1 MTSFF
6 KWLATAI
13 LIAGSAV
20 NGLGYY
26 PEGPLMLV
34 LGGVIWMLIALKV
47 RDWALVTTNAVMG
60 LVGVV
65 TVVYTLASL
74 EPDYEMEEVQPQTC
88 PESELRLLLPGDQ
101 QSKLALWIHQLQGPG
116 RSAA

>member
-34 LGGVIWMLIALKV
+34 AGGVIWMLIALKV

-65 TVVYTLASL
+65 TVVYTLTSL
-74 EPDYEMEEVQPQTC
+74 EPDYEMEEMQPQTC
-88 PESELRLLLPGDQ
+88 PERELRLLLPR
-101 QSKLALWIHQLQGPG
+101 SKQPELALWLHLVQGTG
-116 RSAA
+116 GSAA

>member
-1 MTSFF
+1 MTEFF

-34 LGGVIWMLIALKV
+34 AGGVIWMLIAVKL

-65 TVVYTLASL
+65 TVVYTLTSL
-74 EPDYEMEEVQPQTC
+74 EPDYEMEKVQPQTC
-88 PESELRLLLPGDQ
+88 PERELRLLLPGTE
-101 QSKLALWIHQLQGPG
+101 QSSLALWLHQLQGTG
-116 RSAA
+116 RRAA